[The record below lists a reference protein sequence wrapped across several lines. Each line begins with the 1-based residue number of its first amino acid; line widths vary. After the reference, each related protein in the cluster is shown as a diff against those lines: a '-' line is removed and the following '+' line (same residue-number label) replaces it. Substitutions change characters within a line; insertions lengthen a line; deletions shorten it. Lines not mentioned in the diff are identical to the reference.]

1 MRASTKIREGKSTI
15 NALPGDVRG
24 KTYVML
30 AASID
35 IHVIILKLPER

>member
-1 MRASTKIREGKSTI
+1 MYEA
-15 NALPGDVRG
+15 

-35 IHVIILKLPER
+35 IHVIIVLKRLER